1 MCGSRSVQAPPAPVA
16 PPPIVRSQPIEDMAP
31 KIEIAGED
39 GMDALGKKIKK
50 SAKGTK
56 ALNTSLGTGS
66 VTGAGLAIPQ

>member
-1 MCGSRSVQAPPAPVA
+1 MSKPSAPPAPVA

-50 SAKGTK
+50 AAKGTRS
-56 ALNTSLGTGS
+56 LNTSLGTGS

>member
-1 MCGSRSVQAPPAPVA
+1 MCMSKPSAPPAPVA
-16 PPPIVRSQPIEDMAP
+16 PPPIVRLQPIEDMAP

-56 ALNTSLGTGS
+56 SLNTSLGTGS

>member
-1 MCGSRSVQAPPAPVA
+1 MSKPSAPPAPVA

-50 SAKGTK
+50 STKGTK
-56 ALNTSLGTGS
+56 SLNTSLGTGS

>member
-1 MCGSRSVQAPPAPVA
+1 MCMSKPSAPPAPVA

-50 SAKGTK
+50 ISKRY
-56 ALNTSLGTGS
+56 
-66 VTGAGLAIPQ
+66 

>member
-1 MCGSRSVQAPPAPVA
+1 M
-16 PPPIVRSQPIEDMAP
+16 EDMAP